1 MTVAAVGVNGQQFVA
16 FGALDNPQTFEAGQT
31 LMRQIV
37 LRGSGTVSITD
48 TGCIVW
54 QPPGRREVILPDD
67 DQDCDN
73 CSTTEEFP
81 TENCPPKP
89 GDGDHKKALA
99 LLHQQLQ
106 DALSAG

>member
-1 MTVAAVGVNGQQFVA
+1 MT
-16 FGALDNPQTFEAGQT
+16 FGYRELSTQVLLDASEGDKSPCNPASC
-31 LMRQIV
+31 RH
-37 LRGSGTVSITD
+37 GT
-48 TGCIVW
+48 
-54 QPPGRREVILPDD
+54 RDD